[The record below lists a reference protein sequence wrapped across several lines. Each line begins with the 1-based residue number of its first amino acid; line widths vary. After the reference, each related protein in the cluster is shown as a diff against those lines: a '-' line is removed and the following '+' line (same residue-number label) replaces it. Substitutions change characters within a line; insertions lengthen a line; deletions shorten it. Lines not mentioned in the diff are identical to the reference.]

1 MTSIKN
7 RLLTLERRLMS
18 LFPRWPSD
26 DDGFLAALGI
36 SGPDREKIKRRNA
49 DGSEG
54 YDELAAL
61 NAIAADVWRDG
72 T

>member
-1 MTSIKN
+1 MVSIKN
-7 RLLTLERRLMS
+7 RLFALERRLMS

-26 DDGFLAALGI
+26 DDGFLAALGV
-36 SGPDREKIKRRNA
+36 DLHKYERKNH
-49 DGSEG
+49 DGG
-54 YDELAAL
+54 VGFDVLAAL